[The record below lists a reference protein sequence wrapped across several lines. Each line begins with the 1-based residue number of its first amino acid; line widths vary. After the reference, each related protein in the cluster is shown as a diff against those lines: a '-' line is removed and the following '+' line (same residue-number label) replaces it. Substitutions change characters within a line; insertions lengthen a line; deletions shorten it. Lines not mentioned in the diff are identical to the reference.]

1 MKTLK
6 ALLAATSLLLVSLQ
20 GFAAQSLPTITV
32 FKSPTCGCCTG
43 WVKHLEEN
51 GFKVKSLNVED
62 VTVYKKQADVPYG
75 MGSCHTAFVGD
86 YAVEGHVPAADIKRM
101 LSEKPA
107 IRGLTVPGMPMGSPG
122 MDFGPQKDAYKT
134 YSYTESGQTKVFASH

>member
-6 ALLAATSLLLVSLQ
+6 AFFAATTLMLVSLQ

-51 GFKVKSLNVED
+51 RFKVKSFNVDD
-62 VTVYKKQADVPYG
+62 VTVYKKEADLPYG

-134 YSYTESGQTKVFASH
+134 YSYTEDGQTQVFASH

>member
-6 ALLAATSLLLVSLQ
+6 AFFAATTLMLVSLQ

-51 GFKVKSLNVED
+51 GFKVKSFNVDD
-62 VTVYKKQADVPYG
+62 VTVYKKEADLPYG

-134 YSYTESGQTKVFASH
+134 YSYTKDGQTQVFASH